1 MNKAILIINSGSTS
15 LKYKIF
21 KRRAVNFREL
31 DSGYIENIGSQG
43 KIENHEQALKLVLES
58 IDDLESIQAVG
69 HRVVHGGEEFIKPT
83 LVNKQNLRRLGK
95 YNKLAPLHNP
105 ANVLG
110 IKACLKL
117 LPGVVNIA
125 VFDTSFYRDLPEK
138 AYRYALPEKYYKR
151 YGIRRYGFHGISH
164 QYVVGQALNSK
175 FWRKKSPAKVIS
187 CHLGGGCS
195 VTASRGGKAVD
206 TSMGFT
212 PLEGLMMMSRS
223 GDLDPGVVTFLQR
236 EAGLSAKAVDEL
248 LNYQSGVLGVAGEK
262 DWLKLLQKMRRGNKA
277 AKLAFDMF
285 CYRIKK
291 YIGAYQAVLGGL
303 DVLIFTGAVGS
314 GDPATRRRVCAGL
327 PFLKGVK
334 VVAIE
339 TNEELAIVQ
348 EVLNMI

>member
-1 MNKAILIINSGSTS
+1 MKGNILVINSGSTS
-15 LKYKIF
+15 LKYKVF
-21 KRRAVNFREL
+21 TQRRGAAASLREL
-31 DSGYIENIGSQG
+31 DSGYIENIGSKGQV
-43 KIENHEQALKLVLES
+43 KDHEQAFKSVLGS

-83 LVNKQNLRRLGK
+83 VINKQNLRRLEK

-105 ANVLG
+105 ANIQG
-110 IKACLKL
+110 IKACFKL
-117 LPGVVNIA
+117 LPGTINIA
-125 VFDTSFYRDLPEK
+125 VFDTSFYQSLPEE
-138 AYRYALPEKYYKR
+138 AYRYALPEKYYKK

-164 QYVVGQALNSK
+164 QYVVNQAQG
-175 FWRKKSPAKVIS
+175 RGKKLKAIS

-195 VTASRGGKAVD
+195 VTASKGGRAID

-236 EAGLSAKAVDEL
+236 EAGLSTKAVDEL

-262 DWLKLLQKMRRGNKA
+262 DWLKLLQKMRQGNKK

-285 CYRIKK
+285 CYRVKK

-303 DVLIFTGAVGS
+303 DTLIFTGAVGS
-314 GDPATRRRVCAGL
+314 GDPATRRRICAGL

-334 VVAIE
+334 VVAVE
-339 TNEELAIVQ
+339 TNEELAIVK
-348 EVLNMI
+348 EVAKLV